1 MTLTK
6 AIVLRVTTLAFLE
19 VMPIHMPN
27 QARAATLA
35 NVESVEAADVVRAA
49 KALHRAGTAVPQI
62 VR

>member
-6 AIVLRVTTLAFLE
+6 RTLLRVTRLAFLE

-27 QARAATLA
+27 QASAARLA

-49 KALHRAGTAVPQI
+49 R
-62 VR
+62 